1 MKFLFSLVPSRFRP
15 AATSHPLALNAPF
28 LLCLIFCLSFISSAV
43 ALGSAV
49 AVTRTILSRHKLLKH
64 VIQWFLPCSNAANII
79 DKNHYTT
86 IRSYLLRNS
95 FIISKIS
102 WQLPSVT
109 STFSGRI
116 GSCRDF
122 RRRHQPFTSG
132 RSKLIRTPS

>member
-28 LLCLIFCLSFISSAV
+28 LLCLIFCLSCHSCIACARIHGTEPFIIPRPRFF
-43 ALGSAV
+43 
-49 AVTRTILSRHKLLKH
+49 TC
-64 VIQWFLPCSNAANII
+64 VIQWFLPYSNAANII

>member
-1 MKFLFSLVPSRFRP
+1 MVLTFQQRCKHNRQEPLYDQFL
-15 AATSHPLALNAPF
+15 ASHRLRNCSIRSALPF
-28 LLCLIFCLSFISSAV
+28 MHRMCSHSWD
-43 ALGSAV
+43 
-49 AVTRTILSRHKLLKH
+49 RTIIPRPRFFTC
-64 VIQWFLPCSNAANII
+64 VIQWFLPSSNAANII